1 MKKYILSGAI
11 ALGIF
16 LCVLTYVSCIMRT
29 KGFSYKKIHSLYGYD
44 SRWDFGLP
52 NPEQA
57 ALLDRV
63 SAQNFSPLGSGKE
76 CYAFVSEDGEI
87 VVKFF
92 KQKHMRTRYILN
104 FLPLSKRIR
113 MIRNETLNRHRHRR
127 LHLYQSYQLAH
138 ERLQDHSGVL
148 YLHLTKTNYLKKPIT
163 LLSSQGKKLV
173 LKLDDMEFLI
183 QKRAHRI
190 FDVLSE
196 SPEKGKQTIDA
207 ILDYLTLRNERGIG
221 DADINCERNLGILDG
236 KVMQIDIGELYPAVP
251 KSPSRKEL
259 TIATLDLKDYL
270 ERNHSELVSY
280 LEQSIE
286 SHCP

>member
-1 MKKYILSGAI
+1 MKKYILSGAV

-52 NPEQA
+52 SPEQA

-63 SAQNFSPLGSGKE
+63 STQTFSPLGSGRE

-92 KQKHMRTRYILN
+92 KQKHMRTRYILDY
-104 FLPLSKRIR
+104 LPLSEHIQ
-113 MIRNETLNRHRHRR
+113 MIRNETLNRHSHRR
-127 LHLYQSYQLAH
+127 LSLYQSYQLAH

-163 LLSSQGKKLV
+163 LFSSRGKKLV

-183 QKRAHRI
+183 QKRAHHI

-221 DADINCERNLGILDG
+221 DNDINCKRNLGVLDG
-236 KVMQIDIGELYPAVP
+236 KVIQIDIGELYPAISH
-251 KSPSRKEL
+251 SPNREEL
-259 TIATLDLKDYL
+259 TAATLDLKDYL
-270 ERNHSELVSY
+270 ERNHPELVFY
-280 LEQSIE
+280 LELSIE
-286 SHCP
+286 SHCR